1 MDEALNL
8 LVSVALLGL
17 AFLAWQAIYSL
28 VRDVWFER
36 KAIRDD
42 LRDLA
47 WDCLAVLGAIALGI
61 AAFLWLQ
68 GILRYAAWMLIAVYA
83 ANLLSRRQRRL

>member
-8 LVSVALLGL
+8 LVLVAVVGL
-17 AFLAWQAIYSL
+17 AFLAGRAIYAL
-28 VRDVWFER
+28 AREVWFER

-47 WDCLAVLGAIALGI
+47 WDCLTVLGVIALGI
-61 AAFLWLQ
+61 AAFVWLS
-68 GILRYAAWMLIAVYA
+68 GIPRYAVWMFIAVYA
-83 ANLLSRRQRRL
+83 ANALSRR